1 MSFLSEKNKGFTF
14 TELMVTITITTV
26 ILTVLLLNQSKYND
40 RLVLNNLAEDTSL
53 RIAQAQAY
61 GSGVREFSTGSGEFS
76 ASYGL
81 TFSLINDD
89 DDGSPTAYL
98 YFADRNNN
106 DFYNGDW
113 TCVIGGANECLE
125 RINILRG
132 VYIEA
137 VCMIIAPATSEC
149 GPPNS
154 PRRVDITFNRPNTE
168 AQLIFFNSSGGQV
181 TNPNMVGA
189 RIIFRSPNTTATS
202 GVTVYT
208 TGQIS
213 TK

>member
-1 MSFLSEKNKGFTF
+1 
-14 TELMVTITITTV
+14 MVTITITTI
-26 ILTVLLLNQSKYND
+26 ILTVLLLNQSTYND

-61 GSGVREFSTGSGEFS
+61 GSGVREFSANPGEFS

-81 TFSLINDD
+81 TFSILAS
-89 DDGSPTAYL
+89 GSPTAYL
-98 YFADRNNN
+98 YFADRNG
-106 DFYNGDW
+106 DDRYGGDW
-113 TCVIGGANECLE
+113 TCPPILGPTDECLE
-125 RINILRG
+125 RVNISRG

-137 VCMIIAPATSEC
+137 VCMIIAPVTSDC
-149 GPPNS
+149 GPPGS

-168 AQLIFFNSSGGQV
+168 AQLVFFNSSGNEV
-181 TNPNMVGA
+181 SNPNMVGA

-202 GVTVYT
+202 GVAVYT

-213 TK
+213 TE